1 MMYGDFK
8 GLPRRAESDKVLRYK
23 GFQIAINPKYNKYK
37 HGIASMVLKFFDK
50 NTKDTYAHI
59 EAGFVSGN
67 EQLAMNYTKTLLE
80 NLRDAKHKR

>member
-23 GFQIAINPKYNKYK
+23 AFQIAINPKYNKYK

-50 NTKDTYAHI
+50 NTEDTCSYRGWI
-59 EAGFVSGN
+59 CFWERTTGN
-67 EQLAMNYTKTLLE
+67 EL
-80 NLRDAKHKR
+80 HKDITRKFERRKA